1 MKSIVSLVE
10 SAPEGKID
18 SLLSDFDES
27 ITSHVLNTL
36 VSLVSELEEL
46 VDDSLEELPVSFEE
60 SRVLTNNVHDI

>member
-10 SAPEGKID
+10 SAPERNID

-46 VDDSLEELPVSFEE
+46 IDDSLEELPVSLEE
-60 SRVLTNNVHDI
+60 TRVLSNDVHDI